1 MEHYGIR
8 GTVLDW
14 FSSYLSNRLQYVYM
28 NDTSSIMQN
37 INIGVPQ
44 GSVLGPLLFLLYIN
58 DIQFVSKIF
67 HAIIYADD
75 TNLFLSGEKIDFLC
89 NTANSE
95 LVKFSEWFA
104 SNKLKINVTKTC
116 CMLFKPKNK
125 QINFSDIKLFIDNC
139 CIPLVHSTHF
149 LGVVIDDK
157 LTWKN
162 HISYISNKISR
173 VIGAISRL
181 KKILPHNIL
190 LTFYQSLIVSH
201 LIYCNI
207 VWGGCSSAHVNRLF
221 LLQKRVIR
229 VITDSAPFSHTN
241 PLFFKF
247 RQLKIHDIH
256 KLQVAIFMFSY
267 LHNILPK
274 FLNDCFQENNL
285 TVPYTTRQSNHI
297 RVPKLKYEFSRSTVI
312 FIGPKLWNCLDPNI
326 KNCPTLSRFKK
337 MYINDLIKS
346 YTP

>member
-1 MEHYGIR
+1 MALLELTNNISRAFENKNCVIGIFLDLSKAFDCVDHQILIKKMEHYGIR

-157 LTWKN
+157 LTWK
-162 HISYISNKISR
+162 
-173 VIGAISRL
+173 
-181 KKILPHNIL
+181 
-190 LTFYQSLIVSH
+190 
-201 LIYCNI
+201 
-207 VWGGCSSAHVNRLF
+207 
-221 LLQKRVIR
+221 
-229 VITDSAPFSHTN
+229 
-241 PLFFKF
+241 
-247 RQLKIHDIH
+247 
-256 KLQVAIFMFSY
+256 
-267 LHNILPK
+267 
-274 FLNDCFQENNL
+274 
-285 TVPYTTRQSNHI
+285 
-297 RVPKLKYEFSRSTVI
+297 
-312 FIGPKLWNCLDPNI
+312 
-326 KNCPTLSRFKK
+326 
-337 MYINDLIKS
+337 KS
-346 YTP
+346 Y